1 MLDNEK
7 WISIAEIVAER
18 DFYIREHQILFKAIQ
33 SLCEENNPCDVIT
46 LSEWLQKHDQFDAIG
61 GGTYL
66 SLLIG
71 NTPTAANIESYAEI
85 VRDRSVLRKMA
96 QAGTQI
102 AENAYNPQGRKTTD
116 LLNDAEQVIFDIAE
130 KGEQSGFV
138 GINTILEDA
147 LARMEM
153 LAEQN
158 KVITGLST
166 GFDDLDKITSGLQRS
181 DLIIIAARPSMGKTS
196 FAMNLAE
203 HAALNAKLPVG
214 IFSMEMSSEQLGMRL
229 ISSLGKIDLRKVR
242 TGNLEETGWGQTVE
256 AVSQLTDSYLFID
269 ETPALTPTELRSR
282 ARRLARDKG
291 KLGLIVVDYL
301 QLMRIPNTRENRTNE
316 VSEIARA
323 LKALAKELD
332 VPVIA
337 LSQLNRSLEQR
348 ADKRPI
354 MSDLRDSGEIEQ
366 LADIVTFIYRDEVYN
381 NESTEK
387 GDAEIIIAKQR
398 NGPIGKVSLSFLGQ
412 FTRFE
417 SKTKE
422 GYNGN

>member
-1 MLDNEK
+1 MERSGFPETVGVFTIDSNNIESLKATPFSREAEESVLGGLMLDNDK
-7 WISIAEIVAER
+7 WISIAETVTES

-61 GGTYL
+61 GTYL
-66 SLLIG
+66 SLLVG
-71 NTPTAANIESYAEI
+71 NTPTAANVESYAEI

-96 QAGTQI
+96 RAATQI
-102 AENAYNPQGRKTTD
+102 AENAYNPKGRKTTD
-116 LLNDAEQVIFDIAE
+116 LLNDAEQLIFDIAE

-138 GINTILEDA
+138 GINTILADA
-147 LARMEM
+147 LTRMET

-166 GFDDLDKITSGLQRS
+166 GFDELDKITSGLQRS

-196 FAMNLAE
+196 LAMNLAE
-203 HAALNAKLPVG
+203 HVAVNAKLPVG

-242 TGNLEETGWGQTVE
+242 TGNLEDAGWEQTVK

-301 QLMRIPNTRENRTNE
+301 QLMRIPD
-316 VSEIARA
+316 A
-323 LKALAKELD
+323 
-332 VPVIA
+332 
-337 LSQLNRSLEQR
+337 
-348 ADKRPI
+348 
-354 MSDLRDSGEIEQ
+354 SG
-366 LADIVTFIYRDEVYN
+366 F
-381 NESTEK
+381 
-387 GDAEIIIAKQR
+387 
-398 NGPIGKVSLSFLGQ
+398 
-412 FTRFE
+412 
-417 SKTKE
+417 
-422 GYNGN
+422 

>member
-1 MLDNEK
+1 M
-7 WISIAEIVAER
+7 
-18 DFYIREHQILFKAIQ
+18 
-33 SLCEENNPCDVIT
+33 
-46 LSEWLQKHDQFDAIG
+46 
-61 GGTYL
+61 

-366 LADIVTFIYRDEVYN
+366 LADRPLKPLPYH
-381 NESTEK
+381 
-387 GDAEIIIAKQR
+387 
-398 NGPIGKVSLSFLGQ
+398 L
-412 FTRFE
+412 
-417 SKTKE
+417 
-422 GYNGN
+422 